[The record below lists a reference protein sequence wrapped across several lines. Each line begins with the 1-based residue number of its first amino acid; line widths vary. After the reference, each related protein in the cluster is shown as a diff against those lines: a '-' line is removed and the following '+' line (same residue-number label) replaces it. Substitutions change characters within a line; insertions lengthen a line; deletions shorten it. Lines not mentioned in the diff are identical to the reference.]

1 MAVHSCITVF
11 MNSTKTANA
20 KRLHCPIV
28 AEVMTDL
35 AVEYM
40 PGVRILEFV
49 PAPVVTVAVPK

>member
-1 MAVHSCITVF
+1 